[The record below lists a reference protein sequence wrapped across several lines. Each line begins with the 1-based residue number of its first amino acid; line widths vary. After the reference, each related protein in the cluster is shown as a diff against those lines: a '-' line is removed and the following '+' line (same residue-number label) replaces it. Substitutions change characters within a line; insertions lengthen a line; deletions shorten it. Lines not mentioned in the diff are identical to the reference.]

1 MKTICSF
8 IMMLLMLSTYSCT
21 QPKVTAY
28 PWENHGWKLAVQ
40 AYSFNRFTFEE
51 ALKFSNE
58 LGLKYIEAYPGQKI
72 GAGSEGTTHFAMSME
87 DKALMN
93 ELLAK
98 YNIKLVNYGIVG
110 ANSEEEWKQLF
121 SFAKDMGIE
130 TIGSEPDTIWMDYI
144 EELVKKYDIKLA
156 IHNHPNPTRYW
167 DPQIVKNVIDGRDNR
182 IGASAD
188 NGHWMR
194 SGIQPVDAFELLKGR
209 IIYLHFKDMT
219 AFDDMQA
226 HTVPFGTGALDMPAT
241 LKTLKNLGFQG
252 VITIEYE
259 HDWEN
264 PAPKIAESIDYFR
277 KITAE
282 M

>member
-8 IMMLLMLSTYSCT
+8 VIMVLMLTGYSCS
-21 QPKVTAY
+21 QPKVVAD
-28 PWENHGWKLAVQ
+28 PWEQHGWKLAVQ

-51 ALKFSNE
+51 ALKFSSE

-72 GAGSEGTTHFAMSME
+72 GAGSEGTTHFAMNQE
-87 DKALMN
+87 DRNLMN
-93 ELLAK
+93 DLLNQ
-98 YNIKLVNYGIVG
+98 YNIKLINYGIVG
-110 ANSEEEWKQLF
+110 ANSEEEWEQLF
-121 SFAKDMGIE
+121 SFVKDMGIE
-130 TIGSEPDTIWMDYI
+130 TIGSEPDTIWLDFV
-144 EELVKKYDIKLA
+144 EGLVKKYDIKLA

-167 DPQIVKNVIDGRDNR
+167 DPQIVKNAIEGRDAR
-182 IGASAD
+182 MGASAD

-194 SGIQPVDAFELLKGR
+194 SGIQPIDGYELLKGR

-219 AFDDMQA
+219 AFGDVKA

-241 LKTLKNLGFQG
+241 LKALKNFGFKG

-264 PAPKIAESIDYFR
+264 PAPKIGESIEYFR
-277 KITAE
+277 KVTSE
-282 M
+282 L